1 MIAQI
6 LPWPRPPLRC
16 RMRTDL
22 MCISSPLRERHI
34 QRSNERTN
42 DVVVTVETA
51 LTVRWSFIL
60 DVHRRGSQE
69 LNSNICPLN
78 LLGKVESGG
87 VHFLPENQASVI
99 LDPSEKPECF
109 SIV

>member
-1 MIAQI
+1 MAATAAIPHAEGETDG
-6 LPWPRPPLRC
+6 PHVHFKSVAPLAYSTIEGAGERC
-16 RMRTDL
+16 GRDRGNGA
-22 MCISSPLRERHI
+22 R
-34 QRSNERTN
+34 RSL
-42 DVVVTVETA
+42 A
-51 LTVRWSFIL
+51 VRS
-60 DVHRRGSQE
+60 RGSQE
-69 LNSNICPLN
+69 RNSNICPLN